1 MGERARVAMRASS
14 PISDRLPAG
23 VPPAAGGELRLPA
36 WPGRARPA
44 ALIGCGPGAPAPRE

>member
-23 VPPAAGGELRLPA
+23 VPPAAGGELPLPA

>member
-1 MGERARVAMRASS
+1 MSERAGMAVRA
-14 PISDRLPAG
+14 PAPPLTPLLCG
-23 VPPAAGGELRLPA
+23 VPPAPGRELPLPA